1 MRRSWTA
8 TMITDMSLKYA
19 VGGTIRKLRQGR
31 HMKLASLSRTSHVSV
46 PHISDIERGATSAGF
61 DILQALA
68 NGLDLTT
75 TELVKEIYDYLKEE
89 AND

>member
-1 MRRSWTA
+1 MKQV
-8 TMITDMSLKYA
+8 TDTPLKYA
-19 VGGTIRKLRQGR
+19 VGATIRKLRHDR
-31 HMKLASLSRTSHVSV
+31 AMNLVDLSKLSHVSY

-68 NGLDLTT
+68 DGLELTT

>member
-1 MRRSWTA
+1 
-8 TMITDMSLKYA
+8 
-19 VGGTIRKLRQGR
+19 
-31 HMKLASLSRTSHVSV
+31 V